1 MENEKKAIE
10 TAINEAVKS
19 IVELMDDTVN
29 YGFTIQEAFPAESYK
44 LVKINGKDY
53 RMKFEVSLKEIK
65 W

>member
-19 IVELMDDTVN
+19 IMELMEESVN
-29 YGFTIQEAFPAESYK
+29 CGFTLQETFPAESYK
-44 LVKINGKDY
+44 PVEINGKDY
-53 RMKFEVSLKEIK
+53 RMKLEISLKEIK

>member
-19 IVELMDDTVN
+19 IMELMEDTVN
-29 YGFTIQEAFPAESYK
+29 FGFTIQESFPAESFRP
-44 LVKINGKDY
+44 VEINGKDY
-53 RMKFEVSLKEIK
+53 RLKLEISLKEIK

>member
-19 IVELMDDTVN
+19 IMELTEDTVN
-29 YGFTIQEAFPAESYK
+29 FGLTIQESFPAESFK
-44 LVKINGKDY
+44 LVEINGKDY
-53 RMKFEVSLKEIK
+53 RLKLEISLKEVK

>member
-19 IVELMDDTVN
+19 IIELMDDTVN
-29 YGFTIQEAFPAESYK
+29 CGFTIQETFPAESYK
-44 LVKINGKDY
+44 LVEINGKDY

>member
-19 IVELMDDTVN
+19 IMELAEDSVKC
-29 YGFTIQEAFPAESYK
+29 GFTIQETFPAESFK
-44 LVKINGKDY
+44 LVEINGKDY
-53 RMKFEVSLKEIK
+53 RLKLEISLKEVK